1 MFLQMTKSMC
11 RHFVMDRHWEYF
23 DDMYSPEYAVNDMIE
38 AFEKLAKE
46 GKLPEEVNTYLL
58 EAWKEIEAMES
69 CMGYGVPRRGLQF

>member
-1 MFLQMTKSMC
+1 
-11 RHFVMDRHWEYF
+11 
-23 DDMYSPEYAVNDMIE
+23 MYSPEYAVNDMIE

-69 CMGYGVPRRGLQF
+69 CMGYGVPRRTKPLGKGCREYETNGKSEYRQVR